1 MKRMLNEEEKHF
13 VLKNLETLKTDAEY
27 LEKVEIEKKRFTI
40 DNAAIIVKK
49 QVRDTELELR
59 MLESKLDEMN
69 KSIKVLEKQL
79 REGVD
84 VIEQNKKEENKD
96 E

>member
-13 VLKNLETLKTDAEY
+13 VLKNLETLKIDAEY
-27 LEKVEIEKKRFTI
+27 IEKVDIPKKRFTI

-49 QVRDTELELR
+49 QVRDTEIELR
-59 MLESKLDEMN
+59 ILESKLDEMN
-69 KSIKVLEKQL
+69 KSIKILEKQL

-84 VIEQNKKEENKD
+84 IKEENKKEEEQN